1 VKYIMFENFAG
12 EPLPVIFP
20 DRIDHREMRDQIP
33 YPAVLSAGYV
43 EHTESGFHCF
53 GESKCLKKSYRS
65 EDAGLIT
72 EAFQPV

>member
-1 VKYIMFENFAG
+1 MKYIMFENFAG
-12 EPLPVIFP
+12 EPLPLIFP
-20 DRIDHREMRDQIP
+20 DRIDHREMRDQIH

-53 GESKCLKKSYRS
+53 GESKSLNKSYRA
-65 EDAGLIT
+65 EDAALIA